1 MNLDYI
7 SEFQVSL
14 NYSET
19 LERGEGQREREG
31 GREEERERG
40 KILLWASLAQVL
52 EISPLVSSF
61 SIHEHI
67 FIFY

>member
-31 GREEERERG
+31 GGKKKGREG
-40 KILLWASLAQVL
+40 K
-52 EISPLVSSF
+52 F
-61 SIHEHI
+61 SYGHHWLK
-67 FIFY
+67 F